1 MLVAKIF
8 GERYVPPKSLDFL
21 ALLAGTLCFRTG
33 IHLKNIAVEVELGTI
48 SSESCD
54 YTMCNSVTW

>member
-21 ALLAGTLCFRTG
+21 ALLCTLCFLTG

-54 YTMCNSVTW
+54 YTMCTVTW